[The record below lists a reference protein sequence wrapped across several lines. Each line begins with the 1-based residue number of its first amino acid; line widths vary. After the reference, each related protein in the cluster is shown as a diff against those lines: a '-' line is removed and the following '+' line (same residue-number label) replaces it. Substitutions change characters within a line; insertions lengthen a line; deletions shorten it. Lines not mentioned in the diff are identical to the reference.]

1 MYITGF
7 LFICDYIVTHE
18 INAAQKIKDLQA
30 RSLEDKPK
38 DVHREPNKTIQIKDY
53 A

>member
-1 MYITGF
+1 MKNIRKK
-7 LFICDYIVTHE
+7 
-18 INAAQKIKDLQA
+18 KIEKKCAENSAYKKQKDLQA